1 LGQLEDKI
9 KQNILQ
15 ELGRRGI
22 KADSSINANKEAI
35 STGSIDDLNVGIFHK
50 NREISDLSKALARD
64 LAGKLQN
71 EKRIKD
77 LRVGVQRDASK
88 VGNIVIAKVNY
99 S

>member
-1 LGQLEDKI
+1 LGQLENKI

-22 KADSSINANKEAI
+22 TADSSISANREVI

-64 LAGKLQN
+64 LADKLQN

-77 LRVGVQRDASK
+77 VRVGVQRDASR
-88 VGNIVIAKVNY
+88 VGNVVIAKA
-99 S
+99 SF